1 VVRGWSAMTEELVV
15 TWGTD
20 QREGRT
26 GVTRDE
32 LLEIIGGSLPA
43 LIASSTPG

>member
-1 VVRGWSAMTEELVV
+1 MTEELVI

-20 QREGRT
+20 QREGRIE
-26 GVTRDE
+26 VSRDE

-43 LIASSTPG
+43 LIGTTTA